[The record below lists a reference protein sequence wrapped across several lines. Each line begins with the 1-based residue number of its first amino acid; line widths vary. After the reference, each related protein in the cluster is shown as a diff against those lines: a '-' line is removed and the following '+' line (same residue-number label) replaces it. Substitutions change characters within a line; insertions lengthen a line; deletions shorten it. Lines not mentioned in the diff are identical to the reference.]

1 MAARPPFTQARNSIG
16 PTYDFW
22 ENKFLNFFVGAVVLV
37 SISPQIQEL
46 RFWKKNYLTILKAGR
61 VIHKFLKSFL
71 HLLRRTKR
79 GTRSVGFFAKG
90 PLPEVL
96 VGPGFFSK
104 CSIFSQNFSKCSIF
118 SQNLHVAKE
127 RANTKVKGGM
137 PKKMKFSQNFS
148 KCSIFFSKCHFFSKC
163 SICSQNVPHYFLK
176 FFPLFSQILPLFSQ
190 ILPFF
195 SQILQFFLK
204 MFQLF
209 LKTFSFQINTKK
221 IQNIL
226 G

>member
-1 MAARPPFTQARNSIG
+1 MAARPPFTQTRNSIG

-71 HLLRRTKR
+71 HLLRRTTR

-90 PLPEVL
+90 PPRGSGWTRTFLKMFH
-96 VGPGFFSK
+96 FFLK
-104 CSIFSQNFSKCSIF
+104 ISQNVPFF

-148 KCSIFFSKCHFFSKC
+148 KCSIFFSKCHFFLKMFHLFPKC
-163 SICSQNVPHYFLK
+163 S
-176 FFPLFSQILPLFSQ
+176 PLFSQILPIVFSNSS
-190 ILPFF
+190 IVFSNSSIFF
-195 SQILQFFLK
+195 SNSSIFFSK
-204 MFQLF
+204 CSSC
-209 LKTFSFQINTKK
+209 FSKHFHSK
-221 IQNIL
+221 
-226 G
+226 

>member
-1 MAARPPFTQARNSIG
+1 M
-16 PTYDFW
+16 
-22 ENKFLNFFVGAVVLV
+22 
-37 SISPQIQEL
+37 
-46 RFWKKNYLTILKAGR
+46 
-61 VIHKFLKSFL
+61 IHKFLKSFL

-104 CSIFSQNFSKCSIF
+104 CSIFFSKFLKMFHFFLKTSMWQRKGQI
-118 SQNLHVAKE
+118 L
-127 RANTKVKGGM
+127 KGGM

-148 KCSIFFSKCHFFSKC
+148 KCSIFFSKC

-195 SQILQFFLK
+195 SQILQFFSQNVPVVSQNIFIPNK
-204 MFQLF
+204 HQ
-209 LKTFSFQINTKK
+209 KK
-221 IQNIL
+221 IKISWANPEGRGL
-226 G
+226 LRAAEN